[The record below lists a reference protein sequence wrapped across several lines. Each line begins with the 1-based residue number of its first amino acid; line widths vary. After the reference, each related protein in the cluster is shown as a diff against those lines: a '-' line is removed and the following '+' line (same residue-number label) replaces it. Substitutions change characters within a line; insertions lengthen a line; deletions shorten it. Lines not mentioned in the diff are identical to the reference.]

1 MRQHLDVSLR
11 IGKQITVPA
20 KECICE
26 EAARTWWSIRTLKLV
41 IHGPRLEM
49 TGRSLELDYITATI
63 DILDHTVLTRANITL
78 SPR

>member
-1 MRQHLDVSLR
+1 
-11 IGKQITVPA
+11 
-20 KECICE
+20 
-26 EAARTWWSIRTLKLV
+26 
-41 IHGPRLEM
+41 M